1 MHQTLLVELFTEELP
16 PKALKKLGDAFASSI
31 ANGLRDRGLVG
42 GELVSAPPN
51 ANTSTGAAFEA
62 KVFATPRR
70 LAVSTS
76 HVLSVAA
83 DQAFIEKLMPV
94 AVGLDKDGKATPAL
108 LKKLA
113 AKSLSHIDVATLER
127 ENDGKADQLI
137 YRGRAAG
144 QSLQQGL
151 QAALDDAIKNL
162 PVPKVMSYQLA
173 DGATT
178 VQFVRP
184 AHALVALHGANV
196 VPVTALGLTAGRIT
210 HGHRFQGAAD
220 IELKHADE
228 YESRMEKEGGVVAS
242 FDKRK
247 AEIESQLRETAEQH
261 GANLGPTDDYAAL
274 LDEVTALVERPTV
287 YVGAFETE
295 FLSVPAEC
303 LILTMKLNQKY
314 FPLFDRAGKLSNQF
328 LIVSNM
334 RLDDPHNIIEGNQRV
349 VRPRLSDARFFFET
363 DKKTKLEARVP
374 KLANVVYHNKLGSQL
389 QRTERVEKLSGHI
402 AKLIGVDVTLAMR
415 AAYLAK
421 ADLLTDMVGEFPELQ
436 GTMGRYYAMHDE
448 EPQAVAD
455 AIEQHY
461 LPKGASGSLPQ
472 NSIGLVVALADKL
485 ETLVGM
491 FGIGNLPTGD
501 KDPFALRRNAMGVA
515 RLCERIRSLNIGALL
530 KAATSVFDGTT
541 IGDTDKLNDQLYDF
555 ILDRY
560 KSHCSGSPGLL
571 LEKHK
576 ETGHEVV
583 NARPLSTSVA
593 NIEAVLSQRPQVF
606 ADVPGRI
613 RAVNEFMRMDEAI
626 SLAAANKRIGN
637 ILKKSDA
644 ITSSAQEALF
654 AEPAERSLFD
664 AIKKTAPTFNEL
676 LSDQKY
682 TAALQS
688 LAPLKIP
695 VDAFFENVMVN
706 AEDLNLRN
714 NRLALLNDLHVMMN
728 KVADLSKLAA

>member
-16 PKALKKLGDAFASSI
+16 PKALKKLGDAFANSI
-31 ANGLRDRGLVG
+31 FDGLKNRGLIEG
-42 GELVSAPPN
+42 TSA
-51 ANTSTGAAFEA
+51 STM
-62 KVFATPRR
+62 FASPRR
-70 LAVSTS
+70 LAVSIT
-76 HVLSVAA
+76 HVLAQA
-83 DQAFIEKLMPV
+83 PDQAFTEKLMPV

-113 AKSLSHIDVATLER
+113 AKSLANIDVATLER
-127 ENDGKADQLI
+127 ESDGKADQLI
-137 YRGRAAG
+137 YRGTAAG

-151 QAALDDAIKNL
+151 QAALEDAIKNL
-162 PVPKVMSYQLA
+162 PVPKVMSYQLT

-184 AHALVALHGANV
+184 AHALVALHGADV
-196 VPVTALGLTAGRIT
+196 VPVTALGLTAGRTT
-210 HGHRFQGAAD
+210 HGHRFQGSAN

-228 YESRMEKEGGVVAS
+228 YEARLEKEGSVVAS
-242 FDKRK
+242 FEKRK
-247 AEIESQLRETAEQH
+247 AEIASQLRETAELH
-261 GANLGPTDDYAAL
+261 GANLGPSEDYAAL
-274 LDEVTALVERPTV
+274 LDEVTALVERSTV

-295 FLSVPAEC
+295 FLTVPAEC

-314 FPLFDRAGKLSNQF
+314 FPLFNRAGKLSNQF

-374 KLANVVYHNKLGSQL
+374 KLANVVYHNKLGNQL
-389 QRTERVEKLSGHI
+389 QRMERVQKLAGEI
-402 AKLIGVDVTLAMR
+402 ATLIGAHVEDAKR

-436 GTMGRYYAMHDE
+436 GTMGRYYATHDGE
-448 EPQAVAD
+448 SEWVAN
-455 AIEQHY
+455 AI
-461 LPKGASGSLPQ
+461 GAQYEKELNQDTARNFVG
-472 NSIGLVVALADKL
+472 VALLLADRI
-485 ETLVGM
+485 ETLVGIWGV
-491 FGIGNLPTGD
+491 GIKPTGD
-501 KDPFALRRNAMGVA
+501 KDPFALRRAAFTIINAFQEIHGTNFFSGRQSMK
-515 RLCERIRSLNIGALL
+515 LTIDWLIRS
-530 KAATSVFDGTT
+530 
-541 IGDTDKLNDQLYDF
+541 
-555 ILDRY
+555 
-560 KSHCSGSPGLL
+560 
-571 LEKHK
+571 
-576 ETGHEVV
+576 
-583 NARPLSTSVA
+583 SVA
-593 NIEAVLSQRPQVF
+593 SFPAGLIANETADEIKTFIYERCFSRFAFMGHLEAASVIAVHPPINEITDRIDAVRTF
-606 ADVPGRI
+606 AKLP
-613 RAVNEFMRMDEAI
+613 EAI

-644 ITSSAQEALF
+644 VTSSAQKALL
-654 AEPAERSLFD
+654 AEPAERSLFE
-664 AIKKTAPTFNEL
+664 AMKTTAPEFDKHFAAQN
-676 LSDQKY
+676 Y

>member
-16 PKALKKLGDAFASSI
+16 PKALKKLGDAFANSI
-31 ANGLRDRGLVG
+31 TDGLKNRGLIAST
-42 GELVSAPPN
+42 SA
-51 ANTSTGAAFEA
+51 ATM
-62 KVFATPRR
+62 FASPRR
-70 LAVSTS
+70 LAVSIT
-76 HVLSVAA
+76 HVLAQA
-83 DQAFIEKLMPV
+83 PDQAFIEKLMPV

-113 AKSLSHIDVATLER
+113 AKSLANIDVATLER
-127 ENDGKADQLI
+127 ESDGKADQLV
-137 YRGRAAG
+137 YRGTAAG

-151 QAALDDAIKNL
+151 QAALEDAIKNL

-173 DGATT
+173 NGATT

-184 AHALVALHGANV
+184 AHALVALHGADV
-196 VPVTALGLTAGRIT
+196 VPVTALGLTAGRTT
-210 HGHRFQGAAD
+210 HGHRFQGAAN

-228 YESRMEKEGGVVAS
+228 YEARLEKEGSVVAS
-242 FDKRK
+242 FEKRK

-295 FLSVPAEC
+295 FLTVPAEC

-314 FPLFDRAGKLSNQF
+314 FPLFNRAGKLSNQF

-334 RLDDPHNIIEGNQRV
+334 RLDNPHNIIEGNQRV

-374 KLANVVYHNKLGSQL
+374 KLANVVYHNKLGNQL
-389 QRTERVEKLSGHI
+389 QRTERVQKLARQI
-402 AKLIGVDVTLAMR
+402 ANLIGAD
-415 AAYLAK
+415 AAQAERGAHLAK

-436 GTMGRYYAMHDE
+436 GTMGRYYAMHDG
-448 EPQAVAD
+448 EPQTVAD

-461 LPKGASGSLPQ
+461 WPKGAGGELPK
-472 NSIGLVVALADKL
+472 NPVAIAVMLADKL
-485 ETLVGM
+485 ETLAGL
-491 FGIGNLPTGD
+491 FNIGQVPTGD
-501 KDPFALRRNAMGVA
+501 KDPFALRRHALGVIRVLIELNIQVPLPNLVQAAFGSFLLSFADNPSVDLQTFVYERLRGYLREQGYTALEVESVIAQRPA
-515 RLCERIRSLNIGALL
+515 RL
-530 KAATSVFDGTT
+530 
-541 IGDTDKLNDQLYDF
+541 DQLPSQ
-555 ILDRY
+555 L
-560 KSHCSGSPGLL
+560 
-571 LEKHK
+571 
-576 ETGHEVV
+576 
-583 NARPLSTSVA
+583 A
-593 NIEAVLSQRPQVF
+593 AVR
-606 ADVPGRI
+606 
-613 RAVNEFMRMDEAI
+613 EFMSLPEAI

-644 ITSSAQEALF
+644 VTSSAQKALL
-654 AEPAERSLFD
+654 AEPAERSLFE
-664 AIKKTAPTFNEL
+664 AMKTTAPEFDKHFAAQN
-676 LSDQKY
+676 Y

>member
-1 MHQTLLVELFTEELP
+1 MKIELHMHQTLLVELFTEELP
-16 PKALKKLGDAFASSI
+16 PKALKKLGDAFANAI
-31 ANGLRDRGLVG
+31 ADGLKNRGLIA
-42 GELVSAPPN
+42 SAS
-51 ANTSTGAAFEA
+51 ASTM
-62 KVFATPRR
+62 FASPRR
-70 LAVSTS
+70 LALSIT
-76 HVLSVAA
+76 HVLNTAP

-113 AKSLSHIDVATLER
+113 AKSLANIDIATLER
-127 ENDGKADQLI
+127 ENDGKADQLV
-137 YRGRAAG
+137 YRGTAAG

-151 QAALDDAIKNL
+151 QAALEDAIKNL

-184 AHALVALHGANV
+184 AHGLVALHGTNV
-196 VPVTALGLTAGRIT
+196 VPVTALGLAAGRIT
-210 HGHRFQGAAD
+210 HGHRFQGAAN
-220 IELKHADE
+220 IGLTHADE
-228 YESRMEKEGGVVAS
+228 YESRLEKEGGVVAS

-247 AEIESQLRETAEQH
+247 KDIESQLRETAELH
-261 GANLGPTDDYAAL
+261 GANLGPTEDYEAL
-274 LDEVTALVERPTV
+274 LDEVTALVEYPTV

-334 RLDDPHNIIEGNQRV
+334 QLDNPHNIVEGNQRV

-374 KLANVVYHNKLGSQL
+374 KLANVVYHNKLGNQW
-389 QRTERVEKLSGHI
+389 QRTERVEKLAGQI
-402 AKLIGVDVTLAMR
+402 AKLIGADVAQSAR
-415 AAYLAK
+415 GAHLAK

-436 GTMGRYYAMHDE
+436 GTMGRYYAMHDG

-461 LPKGASGSLPQ
+461 WPKGAGGELPK
-472 NSIGLVVALADKL
+472 NLVATAVMLADKL
-485 ETLVGM
+485 ETLAGL
-491 FGIGNLPTGD
+491 FGIGQVPTGD
-501 KDPFALRRNAMGVA
+501 KDPFALRRHALGVIRVLIELKLHVTLPELVTTAFAAFGGVA
-515 RLCERIRSLNIGALL
+515 GMIDANAEMATFIYERLRSYLREQGYTALEVE
-530 KAATSVFDGTT
+530 SV
-541 IGDTDKLNDQLYDF
+541 IAQRPARLDQLPAQ
-555 ILDRY
+555 L
-560 KSHCSGSPGLL
+560 
-571 LEKHK
+571 
-576 ETGHEVV
+576 
-583 NARPLSTSVA
+583 A
-593 NIEAVLSQRPQVF
+593 AVR
-606 ADVPGRI
+606 
-613 RAVNEFMRMDEAI
+613 EFMSLPEAI

-644 ITSSAQEALF
+644 VTNAVSEKLLP
-654 AEPAERSLFD
+654 EPAERNLFD
-664 AIKKTAPTFNEL
+664 AMKATAPEFDKHFAAQN
-676 LSDQKY
+676 Y

-688 LAPLKIP
+688 LAPLKTP
-695 VDAFFENVMVN
+695 VDAFFESVMVN
-706 AEDLNLRN
+706 AEDVNLRN
-714 NRLALLNDLHVMMN
+714 NRLALLNDLHMMMN

>member
-16 PKALKKLGDAFASSI
+16 PKALKKLGDAFAASI
-31 ANGLRDRGLVG
+31 INGLKARGLIRID
-42 GELVSAPPN
+42 SQ
-51 ANTSTGAAFEA
+51 NTSNDAAFGA
-62 KVFATPRR
+62 QMFATPRR
-70 LAVSTS
+70 LAVLIS

-83 DQAFIEKLMPV
+83 DQAFSEKLMPV

-113 AKSLSHIDVATLER
+113 AKSLAHIDVATLER
-127 ENDGKADQLI
+127 EHDGKADQLV
-137 YRGRAAG
+137 YRGTAAG

-151 QAALDDAIKNL
+151 QAALEDAIKNL

-184 AHALVALHGANV
+184 AHGLTALHGTDV
-196 VPVTALGLTAGRIT
+196 IPVTALGLTAGRT
-210 HGHRFQGAAD
+210 LHGHRFQGAAN
-220 IELKHADE
+220 IELKQADE
-228 YESRMEKEGGVVAS
+228 YESRLEAEGGVVPS
-242 FDKRK
+242 CDKRK
-247 AEIESQLRETAEQH
+247 ADIESQLRETAEQH
-261 GANLGPTDDYAAL
+261 GANLGPVDDYAAL

-295 FLSVPAEC
+295 FLAVPAEC
-303 LILTMKLNQKY
+303 LVLTMKLNQKY

-363 DKKTKLEARVP
+363 DKKTKLAARVP
-374 KLANVVYHNKLGSQL
+374 KLANVVYHNRLGNQL

-402 AKLIGVDVTLAMR
+402 AKLMGADVPQALRSAH
-415 AAYLAK
+415 LAK

-436 GTMGRYYAMHDE
+436 GTMGRYYALQNGE
-448 EPQAVAD
+448 SPAIAD

-461 LPKGASGSLPQ
+461 WPKGAGSKLPE
-472 NSIGLVVALADKL
+472 SPIAISVMLADKL
-485 ETLVGM
+485 ETLAGL
-491 FGIGNLPTGD
+491 FGIGQVPTGD
-501 KDPFALRRNAMGVA
+501 KDPFALRRHALGVIRVLIELKLTVTLPELVVAAFAGFDNVAGFVNASADLQTFIHERLRGYLREQGYSALEVESVLAQRPA
-515 RLCERIRSLNIGALL
+515 RL
-530 KAATSVFDGTT
+530 
-541 IGDTDKLNDQLYDF
+541 DQLPAQLAAVREF
-555 ILDRY
+555 MSL
-560 KSHCSGSPGLL
+560 P
-571 LEKHK
+571 
-576 ETGHEVV
+576 
-583 NARPLSTSVA
+583 
-593 NIEAVLSQRPQVF
+593 EAV
-606 ADVPGRI
+606 
-613 RAVNEFMRMDEAI
+613 

-644 ITSSAQEALF
+644 VTESAQATLLVD
-654 AEPAERSLFD
+654 PAERSLFD
-664 AIKKTAPTFNEL
+664 AMQAITPEFDKHFAAQN
-676 LSDQKY
+676 Y

-714 NRLALLNDLHVMMN
+714 NRLALLNDLHMMMN
-728 KVADLSKLAA
+728 KIADLSKLAA

>member
-16 PKALKKLGDAFASSI
+16 PKALKKLGDTFANSI
-31 ANGLRDRGLVG
+31 TDGLRSRGLIG
-42 GELVSAPPN
+42 GEPTSGTPKSN
-51 ANTSTGAAFEA
+51 SSTGVPFES
-62 KVFATPRR
+62 KMFATPRR
-70 LAVSTS
+70 LAVCLS
-76 HVLSVAA
+76 HVLSVAP

-94 AVGLDKDGKATPAL
+94 AVGLDQDGKATPAL

-113 AKSLSHIDVATLER
+113 AKSLAHIDVAALEI

-137 YRGRAAG
+137 YRGTAAG

-151 QAALDDAIKNL
+151 QAALDEAIKNL

-184 AHALVALHGANV
+184 AHGLAALHGADV
-196 VPVTALGLTAGRIT
+196 VPVAALGLTAGRT
-210 HGHRFQGAAD
+210 TYGHRFQGAAN

-228 YESRMEKEGGVVAS
+228 YESRLDKEGGVVAC

-247 AEIESQLRETAEQH
+247 ADIESQLRETAEQH
-261 GANLGPTDDYAAL
+261 GANLGPLDDYAAL

-287 YVGAFETE
+287 YVGAFEAE

-328 LIVSNM
+328 LIVSNI

-363 DKKTKLEARVP
+363 DKKTKLEARVT
-374 KLANVVYHNKLGSQL
+374 KLAAVVYHAKLGSQL
-389 QRTERVEKLSGHI
+389 QRVERVQKI
-402 AKLIGVDVTLAMR
+402 AAFVAKSIGADAESARR

-436 GTMGRYYAMHDE
+436 GIMGSHYAKHDGE
-448 EPQAVAD
+448 ANDVVEAIRDQYVVRAHDPLKDASISPSNYTSNALVIAD
-455 AIEQHY
+455 R
-461 LPKGASGSLPQ
+461 
-472 NSIGLVVALADKL
+472 V
-485 ETLVGM
+485 ETLVGIW
-491 FGIGNLPTGD
+491 GIGQRPTGD
-501 KDPFALRRNAMGVA
+501 KDPFGLRRSALMLIACFEMAGAVKKLDGKHLFLDVA
-515 RLCERIRSLNIGALL
+515 ELLEFAQSTFETLVAIDSSVNGEIRTFIYDRYFNQLAPLYGALQ
-530 KAATSVFDGTT
+530 TSAVTSQQPP
-541 IGDTDKLNDQLYDF
+541 L
-555 ILDRY
+555 
-560 KSHCSGSPGLL
+560 S
-571 LEKHK
+571 
-576 ETGHEVV
+576 EVV
-583 NARPLSTSVA
+583 SRVKAVREFMSLP
-593 NIEAVLSQRPQVF
+593 EAV
-606 ADVPGRI
+606 
-613 RAVNEFMRMDEAI
+613 

-644 ITSSAQEALF
+644 VTSIAKAALL

-664 AIKKTAPTFNEL
+664 AMKATAPEFDKHFAAQN
-676 LSDQKY
+676 Y

-706 AEDLNLRN
+706 AEDAALRA